1 MELKKENT
9 TRKIDALGRI
19 IIPKSIRDRF
29 ELNTNDEVEF
39 YTLETDNT
47 VYVCFTNHKIVKNE
61 YAAAAKTLEALG
73 VEIPEELAKRL

>member
-9 TRKIDALGRI
+9 TRKIDSLGRV

-39 YTLETDNT
+39 YTLEADNI

-61 YAAAAKTLEALG
+61 YAAAAKILEALG
-73 VEIPEELAKRL
+73 IEIPEELAKRL